1 MAKIYVGNLPPHA
14 DQSLL
19 HATFDSFGQ
28 VTECD
33 VLRDAAKVY
42 AFVHMKD
49 MSCAEKAVLALNGSE
64 FMGTHILVQHSTSKR
79 RPFDRPEGGGF
90 SRGGWSNNYS
100 SDRGGRGGGPSD
112 YKRRR
117 TDYGGGDQ
125 YGGYGDYNYG
135 SGGYDNYGGGYG
147 GYDYNQYYQNYYR
160 QDQGMDYNRMQQG
173 GGNSRGR
180 GYNNRGWQPRGNYG
194 QRGGFRG
201 GRGRYQQNNSI
212 NVEKKEEFEQPGQ
225 KTLLEASNDALDFL
239 DSQISDPT
247 FQSGHTDIAY
257 YFRAPM
263 AFYLGGATIQA
274 HTMLDFIK
282 TTFMREDGDFI
293 SPGMDTGKKSIN
305 GAYNEFY
312 SYTNGWIAMAALRM
326 GRFDVATYAYQFLK
340 TFLHPTL
347 GGCTTK
353 GPYVEGSDNVVD
365 LLSTAHL
372 GLTFLYFG
380 DINSGRSCG
389 ELVKK
394 FVEKKEEEKFY
405 LRMGNDGELIKNYE
419 ADSADFYVIQADQP
433 QQAFF
438 MIGYPMAFCVKLYAA
453 TGDESYRTCAE
464 QIFQFCQ
471 SCHESVYSFSYSHKV
486 AWGSA
491 LLASCSVDSQKYAES
506 ARKIADYLVNLQSS
520 RGGFLDSSEDLEN
533 FDQTAEIAVWL
544 REIESELRF
553 SQQQAAAT
561 ATDTTATTAA
571 GQNGNTETG
580 GSEGA
585 TEAEPAAPGTEG
597 EPPAPGTEVEPP
609 APGTEAD
616 QAAPSTETEVP
627 VKVEPAW
634 SDTETPATE
643 GEGEPQMEQ
652 QEPAEEPQI
661 KQELVEGGSLQ
672 EGRADEVA
680 VKVEGGEVSGEGGT
694 EEAVAEVSVKEEEAA
709 EQMET

>member
-33 VLRDAAKVY
+33 VLRDATKVY

-79 RPFDRPEGGGF
+79 RPYDRPEGGGGF

-100 SDRGGRGGGPSD
+100 SDGNRGGRGGGPTD
-112 YKRRR
+112 FKRRR

-125 YGGYGDYNYG
+125 YGGYGDYSY

-160 QDQGMDYNRMQQG
+160 QDQGMDYNRMQHG
-173 GGNSRGR
+173 GGNYRGR

-212 NVEKKEEFEQPGQ
+212 NVEKKEEYDQPGQ
-225 KTLLEASNDALDFL
+225 KSLLEASNDALDFL

-326 GRFDVATYAYQFLK
+326 GRFDVATYAYQYLK

-380 DINSGRSCG
+380 DIECGRLCG

-394 FVEKKEEEKFY
+394 FVEKKEEDKFY
-405 LRMGNDGELIKNYE
+405 LRMSNDGELIKNYE

-453 TGDESYRTCAE
+453 TGDETYRTCAE
-464 QIFQFCQ
+464 QIFHFCKT
-471 SCHESVYSFSYSHKV
+471 CHESIYAFSYSHKV

-491 LLASCSVDSQKYAES
+491 LLASCSVESQKYAES

-553 SQQQAAAT
+553 NQQQAAAT
-561 ATDTTATTAA
+561 AAAATGTAAA
-571 GQNGNTETG
+571 GQNGNTDTG
-580 GSEGA
+580 GTEGT
-585 TEAEPAAPGTEG
+585 TESEPAAPGTEG
-597 EPPAPGTEVEPP
+597 EPPAPGTETEPP
-609 APGTEAD
+609 APGTEVD
-616 QAAPSTETEVP
+616 PPAPGTETL
-627 VKVEPAW
+627 PAAAAEAAAEGATTW
-634 SDTETPATE
+634 PTPATE
-643 GEGEPQMEQ
+643 GTTEAEATATEGDAET
-652 QEPAEEPQI
+652 PAE
-661 KQELVEGGSLQ
+661 QEHT
-672 EGRADEVA
+672 EVGTSDA
-680 VKVEGGEVSGEGGT
+680 AILGEGGI
-694 EEAVAEVSVKEEEAA
+694 EESVAEAAVESEVQESEEVA
-709 EQMET
+709 EPMES